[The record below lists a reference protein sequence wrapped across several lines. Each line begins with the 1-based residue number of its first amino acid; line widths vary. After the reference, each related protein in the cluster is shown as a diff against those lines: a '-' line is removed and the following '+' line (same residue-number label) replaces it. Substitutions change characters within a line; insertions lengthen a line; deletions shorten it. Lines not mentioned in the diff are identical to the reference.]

1 MIWLMQKFSFHIFL
15 IIFLGSLPA
24 HSQFYQTGQDPASVK
39 WKQIQTPNYRV
50 IFDEEFEDKAQNIAN
65 ILEHSAQF
73 VDNTLQSDLKK
84 FPVLIHSHSTYAN
97 GVVVLAPSRME
108 LYSTP
113 GQNIYSQ
120 SWLEQLVLHENRHV
134 AQTSKMFQGITRAAT
149 YVAGEQIA
157 GAVTGLIP
165 LWFLE
170 GDAVA
175 TETALSRAGRGRMPS
190 FEMDIRTL
198 SLNREKPYSYY
209 KAFYGSYKD
218 YVPNHYQYGYQLVSY
233 GRSRYGAMLFN
244 KTLDKV
250 ARRPFLIFPFYA
262 GLKKH
267 AGLSKSDL
275 YYNTMESRDSAWQK
289 QAEKINPT
297 AYQALQKNTA
307 ADYVNYRFPVQTNKG
322 FIIAEKYGPG
332 YYRQFVLIDP
342 EEGEKKLFT
351 PGFYDPVKLS
361 TDGYTLVWAEQES
374 DPRWQ
379 HRNYSVIKKLDIA
392 SRKLTKLTHQSR
404 YFAPDISSDGQKIVT
419 VEITKDNNYYLTIL
433 DATNGNVISRHST
446 SGNRMP
452 LFPVWDPASS
462 SIAVILLQDK
472 GKSISVFIPGTET
485 WKEVKPPT
493 FENITQLSWGKEHL
507 YFRSSRSG
515 IPNIHALNVESGKE
529 YQVTSAP
536 FGAYDPFFSEG
547 GKSLVYANYAVDGFR
562 IVKTNLDK
570 DLWIPYEK
578 IENTSIKTY
587 LPLVEEEN
595 HIIEPSDIPDK
606 NYPVKKYYRLFHL
619 FRFHS
624 WSPFYFDYNE
634 LNITDPKIYP
644 GVTLLS
650 QNTLS
655 TAFTT
660 LGYAWRNNHHYI
672 STNFTYRG
680 LYPVF
685 EFSSTYGNRPQ
696 VIKIPDNETL
706 NIENDGLTYSG
717 RIYLPLNFRQ
727 SMMLTSFIPSYEYS
741 YSNTHRFTED
751 GDYYR
756 GRSKNEFSALFYSYL
771 KLAQRDVA
779 PRAGFLSNL
788 SYLATPGDDDFGNVF
803 HAFGRVYMPGLFPHH
818 SLIIE
823 GSTQR
828 QNTDEFF
835 VSGYASLPRGYM
847 FAFSEKLTRL
857 TAEYFFPFW
866 YPDLDIWQL
875 LYIKRLKAR
884 LFYDYGT
891 GNFLTRT
898 SRGIEL
904 KENKLSSSGI
914 ELTMD
919 FHGAQIIF
927 PFNTG
932 IRTTWIHETNSFT
945 TEAIFTID
953 VNVF

>member
-1 MIWLMQKFSFHIFL
+1 MQKFIFHIYL
-15 IIFLGSLPA
+15 IHLICTLPSHA
-24 HSQFYQTGQDPASVK
+24 QFYQTGQDPASVK
-39 WKQIQTPNYRV
+39 WKHIKTPNYRV
-50 IFDEEFEDKAQNIAN
+50 IFDEQFEDKAQNIAN
-65 ILEHSAQF
+65 ILEHSSKF
-73 VDNTLQSDLKK
+73 IDNTLQSDLKK

-149 YVAGEQIA
+149 YAGGEQIA

-190 FEMDIRTL
+190 FEMELRTL
-198 SLNREKPYSYY
+198 LLSREKPYSYY

-233 GRSRYGAMLFN
+233 GRAHYGAELFN
-244 KTLDKV
+244 KTLDNV

-267 AGLSKSDL
+267 AGLSKNSL
-275 YYNTMESRDSAWQK
+275 YHNTMESRDTAWQN
-289 QAEKINPT
+289 QAEKNIPT
-297 AYQALQKNTA
+297 VYQSLQKKSTS
-307 ADYVNYRFPVQTNKG
+307 DYVNYRFPLQIDNGSVVV
-322 FIIAEKYGPG
+322 EKYGPG

-342 EEGEKKLFT
+342 DKVEKKLFI

-361 TDGYTLVWAEQES
+361 TDGFTLVWAEQES

-379 HRNYSVIKKLDIA
+379 HRNYSVIKKLDFA
-392 SRKLTKLTHQSR
+392 SRNITKLTHQSR
-404 YFAPDISSDGQKIVT
+404 YFAPDISPDGKKIVA
-419 VEITKDNNYYLTIL
+419 VEITKDNNYFITIL
-433 DATNGNVISRHST
+433 DATTGNIISRNLT
-446 SGNRMP
+446 AENRMP
-452 LFPVWDPASS
+452 LFPVWDQTGSR
-462 SIAVILLQDK
+462 IAVILLQDK
-472 GKSISVFIPGTET
+472 GKSISLFAPDTKT
-485 WKEVKPPT
+485 WKEIKPPT
-493 FENITQLSWGKEHL
+493 FENITQLTWGEEHL
-507 YFRSSRSG
+507 YFRSSLSG
-515 IPNIHALNVESGKE
+515 IPNIHAVNTDNTQE

-536 FGAYDPFFSEG
+536 FGAYDPFIS
-547 GKSLVYANYAVDGFR
+547 KSGNLIYANYSVDGFR
-562 IVKTNLDK
+562 VVKTRLDK
-570 DLWIPYEK
+570 DLWVPYKK
-578 IENTSIKTY
+578 IKNTSIKTY

-595 HIIEPSDIPDK
+595 NIIEPSDIPNN
-606 NYPVKKYYRLFHL
+606 NYPVKNYNRWLHL

-634 LNITDPKIYP
+634 LQITDPEIHP

-660 LGYAWRNNHHYI
+660 LGYAWKNNHHYL

-685 EFSSTYGNRPQ
+685 EFSSTYGSRPQ
-696 VIKIPDNETL
+696 VINIPANEAL

-717 RIYLPLNFRQ
+717 RIYLPLNFRHN
-727 SMMLTSFIPSYEYS
+727 MLLTSFIPSYKYS
-741 YSNTHRFTED
+741 YFNTHRFKEN

-756 GRSKNEFSALFYSYL
+756 GRSKNEFSTLFYSYL

-779 PRAGFLSNL
+779 PRAGVLSNI

-803 HAFGRVYMPGLFPHH
+803 HAFGRLYIPGPFAHH
-818 SLIIE
+818 SLILE
-823 GSTQR
+823 GSAQR
-828 QNTDEFF
+828 QNTEKYL
-835 VSGYASLPRGYM
+835 VSGYASLPRGYT
-847 FAFSEKLTRL
+847 FAFSEKLTRF

-866 YPDLDIWQL
+866 YPDLAVWQIV
-875 LYIKRLKAR
+875 YIKRFKAR
-884 LFYDYGT
+884 LFYDYGK
-891 GNFLTRT
+891 GDFLTST
-898 SRGIEL
+898 NRGIEIE
-904 KENKLSSSGI
+904 ENRFSSSGL

-919 FHGAQIIF
+919 FHAAQIIF

-932 IRTTWIHETNSFT
+932 LRTTWIHETNSFT
-945 TEAIFTID
+945 SEAIFSID
-953 VNVF
+953 LGAF